1 MAFHYTLTIV
11 SGPLLYNAVIKTKR
25 LWILLYLL
33 AGFVENGRGGIT
45 NLLLLPSESAGGG
58 WNLMVLKGSGM
69 TDTRDLLDDQLP
81 LGINLLK
88 QLNKLFLR
96 CWQFY

>member
-1 MAFHYTLTIV
+1 M
-11 SGPLLYNAVIKTKR
+11 
-25 LWILLYLL
+25 L
-33 AGFVENGRGGIT
+33 AGFVGTGRGGIT
-45 NLLLLPSESAGGG
+45 NVLLLPSESAGGG

-69 TDTRDLLDDQLP
+69 TDTHDLLDDLLP